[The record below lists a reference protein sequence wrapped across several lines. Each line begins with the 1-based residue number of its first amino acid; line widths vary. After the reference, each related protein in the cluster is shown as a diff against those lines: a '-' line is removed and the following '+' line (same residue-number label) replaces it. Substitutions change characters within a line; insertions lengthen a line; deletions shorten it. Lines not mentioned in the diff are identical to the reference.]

1 MAAFGDGYRYH
12 VTGLVHDVR
21 GFPTQRPDE
30 IEGFMNRLFR
40 KITLGFDEI
49 QMTTPFMLEDADVII
64 IAYGSVARSARRAV
78 LNARERGI
86 KAGMLQLVTLFPFP
100 RRAVEQILRHG
111 RSVLVPEMNMGQIYR
126 EIKRVNPDGCRVEKL
141 SKMNGQFITPHQ
153 IYESLM
159 RI

>member
-1 MAAFGDGYRYH
+1 MAAFGEGYRYH

-30 IEGFMNRLFR
+30 IEGFMNRIFR

-49 QMTTPFMLEDADVII
+49 QMTKPFMLDDADVIV

-86 KAGMLQLVTLFPFP
+86 KAWMLQLVTLFPFP
-100 RRAVEQILRHG
+100 RRALEQILRHG
-111 RSVLVPEMNMGQIYR
+111 RTVLVPEMNMGQISR
-126 EIKRVNPDGCRVEKL
+126 EVKRVNPDGCRVEKL
-141 SKMNGQFITPHQ
+141 TKMNGQFITPQ
-153 IYESLM
+153 EIYESLM